1 MKLALGLSA
10 RIALLGGLVGAS
22 VTGGAWARETY
33 APNDYLPGLKL
44 DGAPLAEG
52 DVASDEVLRTFVS
65 KRAEVLLSRT
75 LRLTLEGDDVTA
87 LAFPPGAVDRPV
99 PGRISLR
106 ELGLTVD
113 VEASAALVKSLER
126 EGTLIERYRLA
137 EQAKRGEIDVPIH
150 PTIDTKV
157 AFPIILRI
165 KEGTDVAPVS
175 ARLDLDKKAAVP
187 ERLGR
192 YIDPDAALEAVLSG
206 AAHPE
211 TDAIALPTRSFPPHV
226 SQTYVE
232 KLDVGATLGEYETY
246 FSRVGDQARRGKNID
261 VAAQKLDGLVLSPG
275 ELVSFNDVVGERSED
290 NGFAKSWEIYKG
302 EMVEGIGGG
311 TCQVASTFFATL
323 FFGGMDVVERLPHSR
338 PSAYIPMGLDAT
350 VLYPIVDLKVRNPYD
365 FPVVIH
371 AKTEGNKLKMQLFG
385 AKKPAKV
392 SFQRELEDTFPYKR
406 KVVFDPKLR
415 WSKRVVMKQHGIQG
429 YKIKRTRVIQLK
441 DGTRKKETN
450 TDLYPSTTE
459 IYEVPPGFD
468 VALLPPLP
476 DADKD
481 DDDPQEDGL
490 PANRMTTQ
498 APPARPRE
506 APEAPAAQVACIGEC
521 AQAALDVIEGA
532 GAHPPT
538 EAQKNPPKTLMLT
551 R

>member
-1 MKLALGLSA
+1 MNLGLGLWA
-10 RIALLGGLVGAS
+10 RLGLLGGFVGLS
-22 VTGGAWARETY
+22 VRGALWARETY
-33 APNDYLPGLKL
+33 APRGDLPGLKV
-44 DGAPLAEG
+44 DGVPVPADALMSSDALR
-52 DVASDEVLRTFVS
+52 DFVA
-65 KRAEVLLSRT
+65 KRAEIILSRT
-75 LRLTLEGDDVTA
+75 VRLTVGGDDVTA
-87 LAFPPGAVDRPV
+87 LAVAAPRGEPGGV
-99 PGRISLR
+99 SLR
-106 ELGLTVD
+106 QLGVIVD
-113 VEASAALVKSLER
+113 TEAAAARVASLER
-126 EGTLIERYRLA
+126 EGSLIERYRLRV
-137 EQAKRGEIDVPIH
+137 EAKRGEIDVPLL
-150 PTIDTKV
+150 PTIDGRV
-157 AFPIILRI
+157 AFPIVLRI
-165 KEGTDVAPVS
+165 KEGTDTSPVS
-175 ARLDLDKKAAVP
+175 ARLDLDKKVAIP

-192 YIDPDAALEAVLSG
+192 YVDPDAALEAVLS
-206 AAHPE
+206 AANRPD
-211 TDAIALPTRSFPPHV
+211 TDTIALPTQSFPPHV
-226 SQTYVE
+226 SQAFVE

-246 FSRVGDQARRGKNID
+246 FSRAGDQARRGKNID
-261 VAAQKLDGLVLSPG
+261 VAAQKIDGLVLSPG

-302 EMVEGIGGG
+302 EMVEGVGGG
-311 TCQVASTFFATL
+311 TCQVASTFYATL

-350 VLYPIVDLKVRNPYD
+350 VVYPIVDLKVRNPFD
-365 FPVVIH
+365 FSVVVH
-371 AKTEGNKLKMQLFG
+371 AKTEGNRLKMQLFG
-385 AKKPAKV
+385 AKKLAKV

-415 WSKRVVMKQHGIQG
+415 WSKKVVMKQHGIQG
-429 YKIKRTRVIQLK
+429 YKVKRTRVIQFK

-481 DDDPQEDGL
+481 DEDPAEGAAATNGAATAQSPAVL
-490 PANRMTTQ
+490 PARM
-498 APPARPRE
+498 PPSS
-506 APEAPAAQVACIGEC
+506 PAAPVACTGDCIPT
-521 AQAALDVIEGA
+521 ALNVIEGA